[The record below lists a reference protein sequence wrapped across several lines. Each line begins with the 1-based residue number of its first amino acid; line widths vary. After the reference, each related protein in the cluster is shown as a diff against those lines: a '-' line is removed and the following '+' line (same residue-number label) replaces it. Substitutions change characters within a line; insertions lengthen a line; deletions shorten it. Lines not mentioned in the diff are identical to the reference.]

1 MKKLIALFLAGVLC
15 ATAAYT
21 AIAAEEDELVDTE
34 EVVTTEEEDV
44 TAAEPEDQ
52 EPVETEESQLSDLV
66 IALEGD
72 EDAQEIADN
81 IADAVKNGAT
91 KEDVNELLVALAD
104 YINGKGFDVA
114 DIKRGKGKQI
124 MGAFLEDCG
133 VDSEA
138 LGAAFDDVGQVI
150 DNVFGS
156 DDAASAAGAGFDAG
170 AFDGAGSDAAGSAA
184 ESYAV
189 YGVEST
195 TIPDTGFAR

>member
-1 MKKLIALFLAGVLC
+1 MKKIIALFLAGVLC

-34 EVVTTEEEDV
+34 EVVSTEDGETPEEQTT
-44 TAAEPEDQ
+44 
-52 EPVETEESQLSDLV
+52 VETEESQLSDLV
-66 IALEGD
+66 TALEGD

-91 KEDVNELLVALAD
+91 KEDINELLVALAD
-104 YINGKGFDVA
+104 YINDKGYDVA
-114 DIKRGKGKQI
+114 DIKKGKGKQI

-156 DDAASAAGAGFDAG
+156 TDAGTGFDAG
-170 AFDGAGSDAAGSAA
+170 SFDGSSTDAAAA

-195 TIPDTGFAR
+195 TIPDTGSVR

>member
-1 MKKLIALFLAGVLC
+1 MKKIIALFLAGVLC

-34 EVVTTEEEDV
+34 EVVTTEDGETSKEQ
-44 TAAEPEDQ
+44 T
-52 EPVETEESQLSDLV
+52 PVETEESQLSDLV
-66 IALEGD
+66 TALEGD

-91 KEDVNELLVALAD
+91 KEDINELLVALAD
-104 YINGKGFDVA
+104 YINDKGYDVA
-114 DIKRGKGKQI
+114 DIKKGKGKQI

-138 LGAAFDDVGQVI
+138 LGAAFSDVGQVI

-156 DDAASAAGAGFDAG
+156 ADAG
-170 AFDGAGSDAAGSAA
+170 TGSDAGSFDNSSTDAAASAA

-195 TIPDTGFAR
+195 TIPDTGSVR

>member
-1 MKKLIALFLAGVLC
+1 MKKIIALFLAGVLC

-34 EVVTTEEEDV
+34 EVVAAEEDGAV
-44 TAAEPEDQ
+44 EETPEEQ
-52 EPVETEESQLSDLV
+52 APVETEESQLSDLV
-66 IALEGD
+66 TALEGD

-81 IADAVKNGAT
+81 IADAVKNGAA
-91 KEDVNELLVALAD
+91 KEDINELLVALAD
-104 YINGKGFDVA
+104 YINDKGYDVA
-114 DIKRGKGKQI
+114 DIKKGKGKQI

-150 DNVFGS
+150 DNVFGT
-156 DDAASAAGAGFDAG
+156 DDTAAAGTDAFG
-170 AFDGAGSDAAGSAA
+170 GTSDMSGSAA
-184 ESYAV
+184 ESFAV

-195 TIPDTGFAR
+195 TIPDTGSIR